1 MKIKI
6 DVLGLKKW
14 YKQLLDENFYK
25 FLISLGLLASA
36 PVIASVLFDYIVI
49 YGNGRFKAGLLLG
62 IVLLLLFLLLSF
74 ISIAIWA
81 AINSN
86 TTGQRRMM
94 LIISAYLMIW
104 LAFGNLYYFFSDT
117 ENFVATNT
125 TSVEGLVKEWD
136 GDMHVTELQ
145 ESTVLR
151 NVPHFWEL
159 VPHKDSGGNEQLLPR
174 TVNRLNGYLD
184 CLYFSGVSILTI
196 GYGDI
201 VPESRFLKMLVLLE
215 GFLGQFINVVAI
227 GLWLSGLLAVAAVC
241 LPIGSSVAAEQQI
254 SRTGITIPE
263 DTVLQLELMNFLE
276 SKRNKV
282 GDTVSV
288 KLLEAVSVADEVIIP
303 KGTVLEGYLKKVQ
316 KGKLLSQKGV
326 IRMRLKDYYLPNGY
340 LLRLNN
346 EEIKFSGDMNY
357 TSLAA
362 GVAVP
367 FAGLAFKGKNVSCK
381 PGMQFKY
388 KLAHDVAVERY

>member
-1 MKIKI
+1 MH
-6 DVLGLKKW
+6 
-14 YKQLLDENFYK
+14 K
-25 FLISLGLLASA
+25 FLC
-36 PVIASVLFDYIVI
+36 
-49 YGNGRFKAGLLLG
+49 
-62 IVLLLLFLLLSF
+62 
-74 ISIAIWA
+74 
-81 AINSN
+81 
-86 TTGQRRMM
+86 
-94 LIISAYLMIW
+94 
-104 LAFGNLYYFFSDT
+104 
-117 ENFVATNT
+117 
-125 TSVEGLVKEWD
+125 
-136 GDMHVTELQ
+136 
-145 ESTVLR
+145 
-151 NVPHFWEL
+151 
-159 VPHKDSGGNEQLLPR
+159 
-174 TVNRLNGYLD
+174 
-184 CLYFSGVSILTI
+184 CL
-196 GYGDI
+196 
-201 VPESRFLKMLVLLE
+201 
-215 GFLGQFINVVAI
+215 
-227 GLWLSGLLAVAAVC
+227 LSGLLAVAAV
-241 LPIGSSVAAEQQI
+241 GSSVAAEQQI